1 MTRRPNTRSAQP
13 PPVFYWTFGGVAF
26 VLLAVAVFIFMRD
39 QRKMQHYVSTPGTV
53 IDNNYRGG
61 YAVVEYE
68 WQGERKEY
76 TTTTSSR
83 PPAFDK
89 GERVEVLVNPGDP
102 SDVTLNSFI
111 ERFLAILI
119 LSALGTVF
127 LGFTLLF
134 YYLSGK

>member
-1 MTRRPNTRSAQP
+1 MQL
-13 PPVFYWTFGGVAF
+13 PPVFYWAFGGVALLLLSVA
-26 VLLAVAVFIFMRD
+26 VLLFMRD
-39 QRKMQHYVSTPGTV
+39 QRKMQHYISTPGTV

-61 YAVVEYE
+61 YAVVGYE
-68 WQGERKEY
+68 WQGERREY

-83 PPAFDK
+83 PPVFEN

-102 SDVTLNSFI
+102 SDVTIDSFI

-119 LSALGTVF
+119 LSGLGTVF
-127 LGFTLLF
+127 LGFTLLL

>member
-13 PPVFYWTFGGVAF
+13 PPVFYRTFGGVALLLLSVA
-26 VLLAVAVFIFMRD
+26 VLLFMRD
-39 QRKMQHYVSTPGTV
+39 QRKMQHYISTPGTV

-61 YAVVEYE
+61 YAVVGYE
-68 WQGERKEY
+68 WQGERREY

-83 PPAFDK
+83 PPVFEN
-89 GERVEVLVNPGDP
+89 GERVEVLVNPGHP
-102 SDVTLNSFI
+102 SDVALNSFI
-111 ERFLAILI
+111 ERFLGILI
-119 LSALGTVF
+119 LSVLGAVF